1 MHHGMKWL
9 AFLGVCAV
17 ILAGAL
23 FFLANPQPSAGEL
36 AEREYRVVDQ
46 PGSSLHDKCQAAR
59 KVAAAYLGSDD
70 AKYRNWQM
78 TADLDCINA
87 RMGL

>member
-1 MHHGMKWL
+1 MHHGVKW
-9 AFLGVCAV
+9 AIFLGVCA
-17 ILAGAL
+17 LALVGAL
-23 FFLANPQPSAGEL
+23 ILLSAPGPSAGEL

-46 PGSSLHDKCQAAR
+46 PGSAMQDKCQAAR
-59 KVAAAYLGSDD
+59 KVAAAYLGTDD

-78 TADLDCINA
+78 TADLNCLNA